1 LILNRETDHD
11 LLIIEECTQAIVR
24 TKTQGQ
30 CSATNSIHKFQDIKA
45 LKHRTKQQ
53 GKIKEAHNN
62 QIEII
67 IAALE

>member
-1 LILNRETDHD
+1 MNLNRETDHD
-11 LLIIEECTQAIVR
+11 LLIIEECTQVIVR

-30 CSATNSIHKFQDIKA
+30 CLAINSIHKFQAIKV

-53 GKIKEAHNN
+53 DKIKEAHNN

-67 IAALE
+67 TAALE